1 MNSTRSIRAGGC
13 SLLLAALAILIAD
26 FAIAGGNYAIR
37 NGTVAGGGHVVAQG
51 SFRLIGTVAEP
62 VQGTTA
68 QGPYRVTSGFPA
80 TIGNTIQG
88 GPGDGRIFAD
98 GFED

>member
-1 MNSTRSIRAGGC
+1 MNATGSIRAGRR
-13 SLLLAALAILIAD
+13 SLLLAAFAILIAD
-26 FAIAGGNYAIR
+26 FAFAGGNFAIR
-37 NGTVAGGGHVVAQG
+37 NGTVAGGGHIVAQG
-51 SFRLIGTVAEP
+51 NFRLTGTVAEP

-68 QGPYRVTSGFPA
+68 QGPYRITSGFPA
-80 TIGNTIQG
+80 TIGNINQG